1 MLTLTRASP
10 YRRTLYRA
18 PLQVQRVA
26 ATALPA
32 DHALNAKPHRGL
44 PRMAATKKT
53 VSKWTRIAVEGATT
67 DGRNIE
73 RQWIQE
79 MAQQYS
85 PNTYGARL
93 NCEHLRG
100 VWPGSDF
107 GAYGDVVAL
116 KAEEV
121 DIDGKKKLALFA
133 QMVPT
138 DTLIELNKK
147 GQKVY
152 TSIEVNPKFADTGK
166 AYLVGLAITDSPA
179 SLGTEMLQFS
189 AKNGALA
196 NRKQDKDNL
205 FSAAEE
211 TALEFEEVEDTPSM
225 FAGVKTRISELL
237 KLSKDKEGK
246 DAAHF
251 AELGEMIESLAEHCA
266 KQANDFTSA
275 QAAHSKLQADHD
287 KLATDFAD
295 LVKRLSGTEDH
306 SQTQPRQPVTGGNGT
321 VVAEY

>member
-1 MLTLTRASP
+1 
-10 YRRTLYRA
+10 
-18 PLQVQRVA
+18 
-26 ATALPA
+26 
-32 DHALNAKPHRGL
+32 
-44 PRMAATKKT
+44 MAGTKKT

-73 RQWIQE
+73 RKWIQE
-79 MAQQYS
+79 MAEQYS
-85 PNTYGARL
+85 PNTYGARM

-121 DIDGKKKLALFA
+121 EIGGKKKLALFA

-138 DTLIELNKK
+138 DSLIELNKK

-152 TSIEVNPKFADTGK
+152 TSIEVNPEFADTGK

-189 AKNGALA
+189 AQHGTLA

-205 FSAAEE
+205 FTAAEE
-211 TALEFEEVEDTPSM
+211 TAIEFEEVDDTPSM
-225 FAGVKTRISELL
+225 FASLKTRMGELL

-251 AELGEMIESLAEHCA
+251 AELGEMIGDLAEHGA
-266 KQANDFTSA
+266 KQAEAFAKATADHQQL
-275 QAAHSKLQADHD
+275 QAAHD
-287 KLATDFAD
+287 KLAGEFAD
-295 LVKRLSGTEDH
+295 LVKRLEETPSQQH
-306 SQTQPRQPVTGGNGT
+306 SQRPVVPGGDGKQL
-321 VVAEY
+321 AAF